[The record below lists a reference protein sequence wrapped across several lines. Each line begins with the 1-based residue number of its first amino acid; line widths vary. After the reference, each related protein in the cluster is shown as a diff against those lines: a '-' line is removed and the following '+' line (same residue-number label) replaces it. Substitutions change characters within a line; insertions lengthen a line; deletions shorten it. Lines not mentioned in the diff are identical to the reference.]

1 MYILATTKHIRIKQ
15 LKHTIL
21 HDYYLISDYKTPGC
35 FYEEHPGVQQKNIPM
50 LCSKTWG
57 CF

>member
-21 HDYYLISDYKTPGC
+21 HDYYLILLLSDKP
-35 FYEEHPGVQQKNIPM
+35 F
-50 LCSKTWG
+50 
-57 CF
+57 